1 MQEKQKGDTRKQ
13 KLAVI
18 KEDEIKRKRQY
29 EDYDLG
35 IEEGDRIAKYEPETV
50 RKALNDRDF
59 IKGFTDVFL
68 KGSKKGVQNTLLYN
82 TASILLIYFAS
93 WVIVHYFY
101 NQQLNYCENRVIVSS
116 PTRPSESFLGLNL
129 REKECA
135 AIFVLKEN
143 WDGYIKAAHDTEKN
157 LLKLLTFLLGFYVK
171 RMMARWWDQVSSI
184 PTMEPICL
192 AMNGMG
198 TAIDDKGGDDGLN
211 KFKTRIA
218 RYIILSWTMCLS
230 GMSRPL
236 NSNLKDKD
244 SMIEKGLITKQEWES
259 LTTMGGSRDGWKD
272 KWWIPLSW
280 ATKLV
285 NNDEKNGKK
294 QFTDHKYIM
303 SEISKFGQKLQHVSL
318 YADNPMPRIQGQA
331 VTIAAWS
338 LLIVGVLAG
347 QGKNFSEDT
356 PGNASHNVIK
366 FLTNLPLINFVIYI
380 LMFAWIKVG
389 EKLSNPFG
397 SDYQIDIDTV
407 SRLDYEI
414 WMASHLIQK
423 KSLLPDQNIKL
434 MV

>member
-1 MQEKQKGDTRKQ
+1 
-13 KLAVI
+13 
-18 KEDEIKRKRQY
+18 
-29 EDYDLG
+29 
-35 IEEGDRIAKYEPETV
+35 
-50 RKALNDRDF
+50 
-59 IKGFTDVFL
+59 L

-82 TASILLIYFAS
+82 TASILLIYFVS

-244 SMIEKGLITKQEWES
+244 SMIEKGLITKQEWQS